1 MNYPLSFKETLIL
14 RWVGLVFPTMAIAI
28 IAALS
33 SLSLSWAG

>member
-1 MNYPLSFKETLIL
+1 MNYPLTTNEVIIL
-14 RWVGLVFPTMAIAI
+14 RWAGRVFPTMAIAI